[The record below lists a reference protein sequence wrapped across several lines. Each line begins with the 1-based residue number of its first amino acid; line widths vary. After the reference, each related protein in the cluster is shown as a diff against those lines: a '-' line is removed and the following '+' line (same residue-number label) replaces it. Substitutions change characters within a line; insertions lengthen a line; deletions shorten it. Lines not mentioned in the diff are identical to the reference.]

1 MKTTNKIILISSLLC
16 NTVYPF
22 NTLSQQSADPS
33 KTQLTKVTM
42 KHEEDFTTTISVD
55 QTPEEVFKSVNNV
68 RGWWSEE
75 VEGDTDK
82 LNAVFNYHYEDV
94 HRTKMKILEFVP
106 NEKVVW
112 LVMENYFKF
121 TNDKTEWTN
130 TKISFEISQQEKRT
144 QLRFTH
150 IGLVPEYECFEICQ
164 DAWTNYIQSSLYNLI
179 TTGKGLPN
187 AAGKPRTE
195 NEKILSAK
203 Q

>member
-1 MKTTNKIILISSLLC
+1 
-16 NTVYPF
+16 
-22 NTLSQQSADPS
+22 
-33 KTQLTKVTM
+33 M

-55 QTPEEVFKSVNNV
+55 QTPEEVFNAVNNV

-75 VEGDTDK
+75 VEGSTDK
-82 LNAVFNYHYEDV
+82 LNAIFNYHYEDV
-94 HRTKMKILEFVP
+94 HRTKMKIIEFVP
-106 NEKVVW
+106 GKKVVW

-121 TNDKTEWTN
+121 TKDKTEWTN
-130 TKISFEISQQEKRT
+130 TKISFEITQQDKRT

-164 DAWTNYIQSSLYNLI
+164 DSWTNYIQSSLYNLI

-187 AAGKPRTE
+187 ATGKARTE
-195 NEKILSAK
+195 NEKILGSK